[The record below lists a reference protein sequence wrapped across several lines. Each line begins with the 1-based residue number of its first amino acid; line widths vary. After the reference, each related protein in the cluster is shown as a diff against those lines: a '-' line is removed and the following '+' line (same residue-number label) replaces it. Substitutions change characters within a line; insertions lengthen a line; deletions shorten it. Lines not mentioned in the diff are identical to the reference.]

1 MDHSAMNEKLGQQDR
16 EDRRKELE
24 ALAADHKRRANRH
37 RLEYIIVERMRYDEG
52 FITEKELA
60 QNIDKANC
68 GFF

>member
-1 MDHSAMNEKLGQQDR
+1 MNEKLEHQDR
-16 EDRRKELE
+16 EVRRKELE
-24 ALAADHKRRANRH
+24 GLAADHKRLANRY

-60 QNIDKANC
+60 QNIDKANR